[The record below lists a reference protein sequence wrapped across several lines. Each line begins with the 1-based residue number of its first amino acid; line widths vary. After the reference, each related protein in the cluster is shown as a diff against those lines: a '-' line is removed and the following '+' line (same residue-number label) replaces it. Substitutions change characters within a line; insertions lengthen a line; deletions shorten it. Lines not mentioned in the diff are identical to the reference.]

1 MGLKN
6 YINLKKKSLHT
17 KLNVLILMK
26 TETVNLIVSK
36 LVEVLKKIYVSAMN
50 IRNKNRKNAVNG
62 QKGTVW
68 YFKFRTLA
76 NTAK

>member
-1 MGLKN
+1 
-6 YINLKKKSLHT
+6 
-17 KLNVLILMK
+17 MK